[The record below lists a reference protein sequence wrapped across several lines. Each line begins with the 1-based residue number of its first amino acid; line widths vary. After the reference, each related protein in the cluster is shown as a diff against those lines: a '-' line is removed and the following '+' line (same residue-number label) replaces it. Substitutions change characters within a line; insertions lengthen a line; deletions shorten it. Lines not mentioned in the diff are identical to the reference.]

1 MWRCSCDSDTAPSSA
16 TLVRVREH
24 LVDIVADG
32 GSAGREAAIERQIA
46 YRKRRNQRRRA
57 TRSANGSSLEWP

>member
-1 MWRCSCDSDTAPSSA
+1 
-16 TLVRVREH
+16 VH
-24 LVDIVADG
+24 LIADG